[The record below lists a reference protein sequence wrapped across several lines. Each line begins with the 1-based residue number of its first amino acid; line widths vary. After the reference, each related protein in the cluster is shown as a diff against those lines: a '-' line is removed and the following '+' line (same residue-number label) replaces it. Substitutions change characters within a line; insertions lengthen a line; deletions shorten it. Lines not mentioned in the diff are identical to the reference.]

1 MNKAKP
7 KINQALSSGH
17 RACAGCG
24 QIIAARLAAE
34 AAGHNTIISNATGC
48 LEVTTTPYPET
59 AWGMPWIHS
68 LFENAAAVASGIRA
82 GLNYKKKSDLRNP
95 TSEIRPPT
103 VIAQGGDGASYDIGF
118 GLISGMWERGE
129 DILYICYDNE
139 AYMNTGVQASGATP
153 YGAHTTTSP
162 AGKQSFGSTFRK
174 KNMPAIAIAHRV
186 AYVATATVG
195 YPMDIKNKIKKALS
209 FNGPKYVQILVPCIP
224 GWGIDPKDTIKI
236 GKLAHQTGL
245 WPVFEA
251 EYGKITKVM
260 PYPQKRPAVEEY
272 LKPQKRFKHLFKSE
286 DEQFEIKKIQ
296 KISDENIK
304 NIIAES
310 I

>member
-1 MNKAKP
+1 MKQIKQKP
-7 KINQALSSGH
+7 INQALSTGH
-17 RACAGCG
+17 RACGGCG

-34 AAGHNTIISNATGC
+34 VAGHNTIISNATGC

-68 LFENAAAVASGIRA
+68 LFENASAVASGIRA
-82 GLNYKKKSDLRNP
+82 GLNYKQKSG
-95 TSEIRPPT
+95 IKI
-103 VIAQGGDGASYDIGF
+103 IAQGGDGATYDIGF

-174 KNMPAIAIAHRV
+174 KNMPAIAMAHRV

-195 YPMDIKNKIKKALS
+195 YPMDIKNNIKKALS
-209 FNGPKYVQILVPCIP
+209 FSGPKYVQILVPCVP

-236 GKLAHQTGL
+236 GRLAHQTGL

-251 EYGKITKVM
+251 ENGKITKVM
-260 PYPQKRPAVEEY
+260 SYPQNRPAVEEY
-272 LKPQKRFKHLFKSE
+272 LKPQKRFKHLFKNE
-286 DEQFEIKKIQ
+286 NGQAKIKKIQ
-296 KISDENIK
+296 EIADENVK
-304 NIIAES
+304 NINI
-310 I
+310 

>member
-1 MNKAKP
+1 MNQIKP
-7 KINQALSSGH
+7 KIAKQALSPGH
-17 RACAGCG
+17 RACGGCG
-24 QIIAARLAAE
+24 QIIAARLALE
-34 AAGHNTIISNATGC
+34 ATGPNTIVSNATGC

-68 LFENAAAVASGIRA
+68 LFENASAVASGIKA
-82 GLNYKKKSDLRNP
+82 GLDHKQKSN
-95 TSEIRPPT
+95 IQI
-103 VIAQGGDGASYDIGF
+103 IAQGGDGASYDIGL

-162 AGKQSFGSTFRK
+162 AGSQSFGSSFRK

-195 YPMDIKNKIKKALS
+195 YPIDIKNKIKKALS
-209 FNGPKYVQILVPCIP
+209 FTGPKYVQILVPCVP

-245 WPVFEA
+245 WPIFEA
-251 EYGKITKVM
+251 ENGKITKIM
-260 PYPQKRPAVEEY
+260 PYPEKRPLVEEY
-272 LKPQKRFKHLFKSE
+272 LKPQKRFRHLFKSE
-286 DEQFEIKKIQ
+286 NGQAEIKKIQ
-296 KISDENIK
+296 EIADENVK
-304 NIIAES
+304 NIKL
-310 I
+310 

>member
-1 MNKAKP
+1 MSKTKQ
-7 KINQALSSGH
+7 KLTNQALSPGH

-24 QIIAARLAAE
+24 QAIAARLALE
-34 AAGHNTIISNATGC
+34 AAGPDTIVSNATGC

-68 LFENAAAVASGIRA
+68 LFENASAVASGISA
-82 GLNYKKKSDLRNP
+82 GLKQKRMDKKIK
-95 TSEIRPPT
+95 I
-103 VIAQGGDGASYDIGF
+103 IAQGGDGASYDIGF

-162 AGKQSFGSTFRK
+162 AGEQSFGSSFRK
-174 KNMPAIAIAHRV
+174 KNMPAIAMAHRV

-209 FNGPKYVQILVPCIP
+209 FTGPKYVQILVPCVP
-224 GWGIDPKDTIKI
+224 GWGIDPKDTVKI

-251 EYGKITKVM
+251 ENGKITKVM
-260 PYPQKRPAVEEY
+260 PCPQKRPLVEEY
-272 LKPQKRFKHLFKSE
+272 LKLQKRFKHLFKNE
-286 DEQFEIKKIQ
+286 NGQTEIKKIQ
-296 KISDENIK
+296 GIADENVK
-304 NIIAES
+304 NIKL
-310 I
+310 

>member
-1 MNKAKP
+1 MNKTKQKP
-7 KINQALSSGH
+7 NQALSSGH
-17 RACAGCG
+17 RACGGCG

-34 AAGHNTIISNATGC
+34 AAGPNTIISNATGC

-68 LFENAAAVASGIRA
+68 LFENASAVASGISA
-82 GLNYKKKSDLRNP
+82 GLKQKAQDKKIN
-95 TSEIRPPT
+95 

-162 AGKQSFGSTFRK
+162 SGEQSFGSAFRK
-174 KNMPAIAIAHRV
+174 KNMPAIAMAHRV
-186 AYVATATVG
+186 AYVATASVG

-209 FNGPKYVQILVPCIP
+209 FTGPKYVQILVPCVP
-224 GWGIDPKDTIKI
+224 GWGMDPKDTIKI

-245 WPVFEA
+245 WPIFEA

-260 PYPQKRPAVEEY
+260 SCPKNRPAVEEY
-272 LKPQKRFKHLFKSE
+272 LKLQKRFKHLFKSE
-286 DEQFEIKKIQ
+286 SGQVEIKKIQ
-296 KISDENIK
+296 KIADENIK
-304 NIIAES
+304 NIKIL
-310 I
+310 

>member
-1 MNKAKP
+1 MNQTKQKSAK
-7 KINQALSSGH
+7 QALSSGH
-17 RACAGCG
+17 RACGGCG
-24 QIIAARLAAE
+24 QIIAARLVAE
-34 AAGHNTIISNATGC
+34 AAGPNTIISNATGC

-68 LFENAAAVASGIRA
+68 LFENASAVASGIKA
-82 GLNYKKKSDLRNP
+82 ALDYKQKNEIRNP
-95 TSEIRPPT
+95 KSEIRNPT

-162 AGKQSFGSTFRK
+162 AGSQSFGSNFLK
-174 KNMPAIAIAHRV
+174 KNMPAIAMAHRV
-186 AYVATATVG
+186 AYVATTTIG

-209 FNGPKYVQILVPCIP
+209 FTGPKYVQILVPCVP

-245 WPVFEA
+245 WPIFEA
-251 EYGKITKVM
+251 EHGKITKIM
-260 PYPQKRPAVEEY
+260 PYPQKLPPVTEY
-272 LKPQKRFKHLFKSE
+272 LSLQKRFKHLFKNE
-286 DEQFEIKKIQ
+286 DGETEIKKIQ
-296 KISDENIK
+296 KIADENIK
-304 NIIAES
+304 KIKL
-310 I
+310 